1 MIRLGIKLSL
11 SGGRESITRLVVI
24 ALSVIVGVTILLVA
38 ASGFHAIEA
47 QGNRPCWACTV
58 TTNQQP
64 SVNPS
69 STDPLLWLYQDD
81 YVKGSELK
89 RLEVAALGP
98 KAPILPGIRR
108 LPKTGEYYA
117 SPALIKLERAMPKDE
132 LANRFP
138 GRLVGTI
145 GEAALSD
152 PNELVAFVGRPPS
165 ALRQD
170 PLTITVRSIETA
182 AEPVSYTTFLKLIY
196 IVGAIGLL
204 FPMIILI
211 STATRL
217 SASRREQ
224 RFAAMRLVGT
234 TSGQVSLLASVDAL
248 IGSIIGTVCGIG
260 VFVIARPCIA
270 RATVGSAR
278 LFIKDFT
285 PTPTA
290 YVLVIVGVP
299 ILAVVGALF
308 SLRRVNISPLG
319 VSRRATPKSPR
330 ARRLLPLIVGAAT
343 LLTIVATT
351 HRQNVGSD
359 VLLPASVGFVLVMIG
374 LMIAGPWL
382 TAVVLRLFGS
392 RTSSAAG
399 LLASRRLADN
409 PRAAFRAVSG
419 LVLAVFVGSL
429 FSTLAPAFESGSSSA
444 QSGRLA
450 NTLTVMFFDSETA
463 GLSPS
468 QGVLLMGQLNG
479 IGHLRLIPIYAIQDA
494 PTTNRNGTLGLLGCH
509 DLQTLSALGRCPRGA
524 TELQIRTTPLVK
536 NHSTDILAGTPSSTS
551 PATLATRPLQALL
564 VTSSDGAAPI
574 ERART
579 LIAIRPGVTQ
589 VPETFG
595 EARLSTLRSVD
606 TLQRL
611 VDVAIGITLLV
622 AGCSLAIAVA
632 GGLVERRRP
641 FGLLRVAGLP
651 LSVLDKVVL
660 LESAAPLVAVAAIS
674 AIAGFGVA
682 ASLIVAV
689 ASHGTVVKLPGDA
702 FYLTIG
708 IGLVTALFIVG
719 ATLPLLNR
727 MTQPENARFE

>member
-444 QSGRLA
+444 QSGRQ
-450 NTLTVMFFDSETA
+450 DEQS
-463 GLSPS
+463 GD
-468 QGVLLMGQLNG
+468 
-479 IGHLRLIPIYAIQDA
+479 RLF
-494 PTTNRNGTLGLLGCH
+494 RHFLH
-509 DLQTLSALGRCPRGA
+509 
-524 TELQIRTTPLVK
+524 RT
-536 NHSTDILAGTPSSTS
+536 
-551 PATLATRPLQALL
+551 
-564 VTSSDGAAPI
+564 
-574 ERART
+574 
-579 LIAIRPGVTQ
+579 
-589 VPETFG
+589 
-595 EARLSTLRSVD
+595 
-606 TLQRL
+606 
-611 VDVAIGITLLV
+611 
-622 AGCSLAIAVA
+622 
-632 GGLVERRRP
+632 RRRKV
-641 FGLLRVAGLP
+641 GQTHVAPSLP
-651 LSVLDKVVL
+651 
-660 LESAAPLVAVAAIS
+660 SAGPS
-674 AIAGFGVA
+674 AITKPNCGSSG
-682 ASLIVAV
+682 S
-689 ASHGTVVKLPGDA
+689 
-702 FYLTIG
+702 
-708 IGLVTALFIVG
+708 
-719 ATLPLLNR
+719 
-727 MTQPENARFE
+727 